1 MVSLPSFTRDFSY
14 TYEGKT
20 LVYTVTDEDAK
31 TFEVKAG
38 SPGEAGN
45 EVAGVLEIPSNVY
58 EGEDKYKVTS
68 IGDYAFNRCRD
79 MISVTCIRRH

>member
-1 MVSLPSFTRDFSY
+1 MNTAMKKLLFLLLGTVVSLPSFTRDFSY

-31 TFEVKAG
+31 TCEVKAG

-58 EGEDKYKVTS
+58 EG
-68 IGDYAFNRCRD
+68 GG
-79 MISVTCIRRH
+79 